1 MRVAVL
7 GLFVAACFGLM
18 AGPVAAQ
25 TAKAVDE
32 TAPTPGQNITYTITI
47 DESVDQHNGRPI
59 YSVSITDQLSA
70 GFTFVSVTCSMTCT
84 ATTPAVG
91 SEGTVTI
98 TGFGQASGP
107 FDPTINGTVTLVVA
121 ASNTVGATFTN
132 QACHRCLREPDDVR
146 SAVLRLGARRHR
158 DRCPDVDADR
168 DEYRHADG
176 NQYADRDE
184 HADCDRHV
192 DIHRYQH
199 FDRRTDQHCRA
210 DLDEHSDSCDRDATT
225 VPTATSEPDAS
236 LGDAASTDDVTDLPK
251 TGAPGAESSA
261 GLPSR
266 VLDTADRFVDPDRT
280 GRHGL
285 ESAQLDNAGRLE
297 QGSATSV
304 MRA

>member
-1 MRVAVL
+1 
-7 GLFVAACFGLM
+7 LFVAALVGLI
-18 AGPVAAQ
+18 ASPVAAQ
-25 TAKAVDE
+25 SAKAVDE

-107 FDPTINGTVTLVVA
+107 FDPTINGTITLVVA
-121 ASNTVGATFTN
+121 ASNTVGASFTN
-132 QACHRCLREPDDVR
+132 QACLDVFVSPTMSDPQFCV
-146 SAVLRLGARRHR
+146 SAPV
-158 DRCPDVDADR
+158 VTVIDAPTSTPT
-168 DEYRHADG
+168 ETSTATPTAT
-176 NQYADRDE
+176 NTPTETSTPTAT
-184 HADCDRHV
+184 ATSTSTSTSTATAAPTNTV
-192 DIHRYQH
+192 AP
-199 FDRRTDQHCRA
+199 TSTSTA
-210 DLDEHSDSCDRDATT
+210 TAVPATT

-236 LGDAASTDDVTDLPK
+236 LGDAASTNDVTDLPK

-266 VLDTADRFVDPDRT
+266 VLA
-280 GRHGL
+280 L
-285 ESAQLDNAGRLE
+285 LI
-297 QGSATSV
+297 GSLVLTV
-304 MRA
+304 LVGMVWRARNLTTRGD

>member
-1 MRVAVL
+1 M
-7 GLFVAACFGLM
+7 FVAALVGLI
-18 AGPVAAQ
+18 ASPVAAQ
-25 TAKAVDE
+25 SAKAVDE

-107 FDPTINGTVTLVVA
+107 FDPTINGTITLVVA

-132 QACHRCLREPDDVR
+132 QACLDVFVSPTMSDPQFCV
-146 SAVLRLGARRHR
+146 SAPV
-158 DRCPDVDADR
+158 VTVIDAPTSTPT
-168 DEYRHADG
+168 ETSTATPTAT
-176 NQYADRDE
+176 NTPTETSTPTAT
-184 HADCDRHV
+184 ATSTSTSTSTATAAPTNTV
-192 DIHRYQH
+192 AP
-199 FDRRTDQHCRA
+199 TSTSTA
-210 DLDEHSDSCDRDATT
+210 TAVPATT

-236 LGDAASTDDVTDLPK
+236 LGDAASTNDVTDLPK

-266 VLDTADRFVDPDRT
+266 VLA
-280 GRHGL
+280 L
-285 ESAQLDNAGRLE
+285 LI
-297 QGSATSV
+297 GSLVLTV
-304 MRA
+304 LVGMVWRARNLTTRGD

>member
-1 MRVAVL
+1 
-7 GLFVAACFGLM
+7 LFVAALVGLI
-18 AGPVAAQ
+18 ASPVAAQ
-25 TAKAVDE
+25 SAKAVDE

-107 FDPTINGTVTLVVA
+107 FDPTINGTITLVVA

-132 QACHRCLREPDDVR
+132 QACLDVFVSPTMSDPQFCV
-146 SAVLRLGARRHR
+146 SAPAVT
-158 DRCPDVDADR
+158 VIDAPTSTPT
-168 DEYRHADG
+168 ETS
-176 NQYADRDE
+176 
-184 HADCDRHV
+184 
-192 DIHRYQH
+192 
-199 FDRRTDQHCRA
+199 TDTPTA
-210 DLDEHSDSCDRDATT
+210 TNTPTETSTDTPTATKTPNETSTPTATATSTSTATSTATAAPTNTVAPTSTSTATAVPATT

-236 LGDAASTDDVTDLPK
+236 LGDAASTNDVTDLPK
-251 TGAPGAESSA
+251 TGAPGAENSA

-266 VLDTADRFVDPDRT
+266 VLTLLIGSLILT
-280 GRHGL
+280 GLVGMVWIARNLTTRG
-285 ESAQLDNAGRLE
+285 D
-297 QGSATSV
+297 
-304 MRA
+304 

>member
-1 MRVAVL
+1 
-7 GLFVAACFGLM
+7 LFVAALVGLI
-18 AGPVAAQ
+18 ASPVAAQ
-25 TAKAVDE
+25 SAKAVDE

-107 FDPTINGTVTLVVA
+107 FDPTINGTITLVVA

-132 QACHRCLREPDDVR
+132 QACIDVFVSPTMSDPQFCV
-146 SAVLRLGARRHR
+146 SAPAVTVIDTPTSTPTETSTAT
-158 DRCPDVDADR
+158 PTATNTPTETSTPTATATSTSTSTSTATAAPTNTVAPTSTST
-168 DEYRHADG
+168 AT
-176 NQYADRDE
+176 A
-184 HADCDRHV
+184 V
-192 DIHRYQH
+192 P
-199 FDRRTDQHCRA
+199 
-210 DLDEHSDSCDRDATT
+210 ATT

-236 LGDAASTDDVTDLPK
+236 LGDAASTNDVTDLPK

-266 VLDTADRFVDPDRT
+266 VLA
-280 GRHGL
+280 L
-285 ESAQLDNAGRLE
+285 LI
-297 QGSATSV
+297 GSLVLTV
-304 MRA
+304 LVGMVWRARNLTTRGD

>member
-1 MRVAVL
+1 MVKLGTRIAVL

-70 GFTFVSVTCSMTCT
+70 GFAFVSVTCSMTCT
-84 ATTPAVG
+84 AISPAVG

-98 TGFGQASGP
+98 TGFGQAAGP

-132 QACHRCLREPDDVR
+132 QACLDVFVSPTMSDPQFCV
-146 SAVLRLGARRHR
+146 SAPV
-158 DRCPDVDADR
+158 VTVIDAPTSTPT
-168 DEYRHADG
+168 ETS
-176 NQYADRDE
+176 
-184 HADCDRHV
+184 
-192 DIHRYQH
+192 
-199 FDRRTDQHCRA
+199 TDTPTA
-210 DLDEHSDSCDRDATT
+210 TNTPTETSTPTATATSTSTATSTATATPTNTVAPTSTSTATAVPATT

-236 LGDAASTDDVTDLPK
+236 LGDAASTNDVTDLPK
-251 TGAPGAESSA
+251 TGAPGAENWA

-266 VLDTADRFVDPDRT
+266 VLALLIGSLVLTV
-280 GRHGL
+280 L
-285 ESAQLDNAGRLE
+285 SAWSGER
-297 QGSATSV
+297 AT
-304 MRA
+304 